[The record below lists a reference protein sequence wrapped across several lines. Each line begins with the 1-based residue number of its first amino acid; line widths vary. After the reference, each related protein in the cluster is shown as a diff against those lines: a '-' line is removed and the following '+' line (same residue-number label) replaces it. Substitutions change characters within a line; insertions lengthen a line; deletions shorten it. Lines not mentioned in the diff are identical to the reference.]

1 MSMILDALRKMEQDR
16 KIRRQ
21 GASPLRPEVLSYR
34 GSGQKNR
41 RNRFVVPIAGFVLVA
56 AGICLGIWA
65 TSGGNDVPPRLPV
78 QETRA
83 AEVPDTQ
90 PTIRTPAPPAPLP
103 QPSPVPA
110 TVPPPPVPAR
120 KAPAEGTFIRREK
133 TPGNAGVTVSGIAW
147 QDERELRR
155 AVINGSL
162 VGEGAEVGGARVVEI
177 KEDRVRFSRE
187 GQVFEVLCSS
197 AFTPQ

>member
-21 GASPLRPEVLSYR
+21 GAAALRPEVLSYR
-34 GSGQKNR
+34 GSGQNNR
-41 RNRFVVPIAGFVLVA
+41 RNRFVAPIAGCVLVA

-65 TSGGNDVPPRLPV
+65 TSGGNDVSPRLSL

-83 AEVPDTQ
+83 VEVPDAQ
-90 PTIRTPAPPAPLP
+90 PPIRTLTPPAPIP

-110 TVPPPPVPAR
+110 PVSPPPLPVR
-120 KAPAEGTFIRREK
+120 KVPVEAPLPHEVK
-133 TPGNAGVTVSGIAW
+133 TPGNAGVTISGIAW

-155 AVINGSL
+155 AVINGAL
-162 VGEGAEVGGARVVEI
+162 VGEGAVVGGARVVEI
-177 KEDRVRFSRE
+177 KENCVRFSRD
-187 GQVFEVLCSS
+187 GQVFEVLYSS
-197 AFTPQ
+197 AFPLQ